1 MDAATEKTP
10 KIPPYAS
17 FVSFENLVEWLG
29 SMDVMPAQLDRSLW
43 QSKFSGATGSALI
56 SAARFLDLIENER
69 PTPML
74 KELVQADKEAR
85 GPLIEKILR
94 SAYGNEIVDQAAT
107 MTPRMFDEHLR
118 GLGTTEATH
127 RKAASFLTNALKAAG
142 VSVQPAIAK
151 RARNRRPGSSRR
163 ASSQKTGQNT
173 QSSASELQASAE
185 PAATSAATGVRNERK
200 LKLQNGETVSLV
212 IESDML
218 SLPAD
223 DLDWLLSVV
232 RMFDKYASQ
241 RDRGSDAGADGKSE
255 EATND

>member
-1 MDAATEKTP
+1 MDTATEKAP

-17 FVSFENLVEWLG
+17 FVSFQNLVEWLG

-56 SAARFLDLIENER
+56 SAARFLDLIEDER

-74 KELVQADKEAR
+74 EELAQADKDAR

-94 SAYGNEIVDQAAT
+94 SAYGDEIVDQAAT

-118 GLGTTEATH
+118 SLGTTEATH
-127 RKAASFLTNALKAAG
+127 RKAASFLTNALKEAG
-142 VSVQPAIAK
+142 VSVQPAISK
-151 RARNRRPGSSRR
+151 RARNRRPGSNRR
-163 ASSQKTGQNT
+163 ASSQKSGQGT
-173 QSSASELQASAE
+173 QSSASDPQAGTE
-185 PAATSAATGVRNERK
+185 PEAISAATGVRNERK
-200 LKLQNGETVSLV
+200 LELRNGETVSLV

-218 SLPAD
+218 SLPAN

-232 RMFDKYASQ
+232 RMFDKYVAE
-241 RDRGSDAGADGKSE
+241 RDSKGEEEANDESE
-255 EATND
+255 EVADD